1 MQMMGQSKIVVAIII
16 VILLFPLILPVCYG
30 QPVGEGNYMSY
41 QIEDWMIVETD
52 IITVAIPSD
61 KTAPMFVWWYNDDDS
76 IIYVVRY
83 EGLAEAWLFASEQF
97 RHNLLF
103 DDTKDFK
110 SEFMEHAHE
119 YGWVGNSLITP
130 KINKAADDLHP
141 FFFSFYDEA
150 WDLITDPDMQEIK
163 AQDGKVIGLAFA
175 FILKKSTNPEFDFTE
190 DNILIINRIYFVPV
204 EERIGESGI
213 TLFRSELKSDI
224 VISNWQWNYDIFMN
238 SLGEF
243 SDEIPDL
250 SPKLI
255 LSTKFNIRSVDEVNR
270 FDIMNEER
278 YGIITTSEQRR
289 LGAQLRVGD
298 RTVELSGAIDEEG
311 DIIATDGLPK
321 LKISAKE
328 SIITGFFRFNP
339 KAIIVPQTTSY
350 NEDQSITDV
359 KGIFWAINGL
369 LKIFIVYDYFDDNIL
384 RHDPSIGVSSP
395 GLEDETPQYVVDLPL
410 GTENLVPPSQS
421 IISISTLLSQVPLL
435 ELVMAG
441 ILFTIIIAMVIAA
454 TKKSDIEVLDGR

>member
-1 MQMMGQSKIVVAIII
+1 MGQSKVVVATMIAIIMSSI
-16 VILLFPLILPVCYG
+16 ILPICYG
-30 QPVGEGNYMSY
+30 QPVGEGNYMPY
-41 QIEDWMIVETD
+41 QIGDWMIVETD
-52 IITVAIPSD
+52 VITVAVPSD
-61 KTAPMFVWWYNDDDS
+61 KTVPMFVWWYNDDDR
-76 IIYVVRY
+76 IVYVVKY
-83 EGLAEAWLFASEQF
+83 EGLAEAWLSTSEQF
-97 RHNLLF
+97 RHDLLF

-110 SEFMEHAHE
+110 SEFMEHAHA
-119 YGWVGNSLITP
+119 YGWVGNSIITP
-130 KINKAADDLHP
+130 KINRAADDLHP
-141 FFFSFYDEA
+141 FFFSFSDGA

-175 FILKKSTNPEFDFTE
+175 FKLTESTNPEFDFTE
-190 DNILIINRIYFVPV
+190 GNILIINRIYFVPV

-213 TLFRSELKSDI
+213 SLSRSELKSDI
-224 VISNWQWNYDIFMN
+224 IVSNWQWNYDIFMN

-243 SDEIPDL
+243 SDEVPDL

-255 LSTKFNIRSVDEVNR
+255 LSTKFNVRSVDEENR

-278 YGIITTSEQRR
+278 DGIIATSEQRR
-289 LGAQLRVGD
+289 LGAQLRVGE

-311 DIIATDGLPK
+311 DIIATDGPPK
-321 LKISAKE
+321 LKISTKE
-328 SIITGFFRFNP
+328 SIIAGFFRFNP
-339 KAIIVPQTTSY
+339 KAIIIPQTTTD

-359 KGIFWAINGL
+359 EGIFWTINGL
-369 LKIFIVYDYFDDNIL
+369 LKIFIVYPYFDDNTL

-395 GLEDETPQYVVDLPL
+395 GLEDETPQYVVDLPI

-421 IISISTLLSQVPLL
+421 IITISTLLSQVPLL
-435 ELVMAG
+435 ELVIAG